1 MPLSVKS
8 HLKEIML
15 RREQDPTTPRLHKRP
30 GRVRYSISEL
40 AEETGIPRVIL
51 DRVALGAGNVPAGVL
66 VQLVGHF
73 GLSGIDEIYEVVAE
87 DDSGR

>member
-1 MPLSVKS
+1 MVIVIKS
-8 HLKEIML
+8 HLREIML
-15 RREQDPTTPRLHKRP
+15 RREQNSATPRPHKRP

-51 DRVALGAGNVPAGVL
+51 DRVALGAGNVPASVL

-73 GLSGIDEIYEVVAE
+73 GLSGIDELYEVVAE
-87 DDSGR
+87 DDSER

>member
-15 RREQDPTTPRLHKRP
+15 RREQDPTTPRPHKRP

-40 AEETGIPRVIL
+40 AEETGVPRVTL
-51 DRVALGAGNVPAGVL
+51 DRVALGAENVPAGVL
-66 VQLVGHF
+66 VRLVEHF
-73 GLSGIDEIYEVVAE
+73 GLSGIDELYEVVAE
-87 DDSGR
+87 DDSER